1 MYCKGNMCSWQNMGW
16 GKAQENCKMKK
27 RKPLFSYKLI
37 LSCFSEVITVN
48 KFREHR
54 KQFNI
59 RHPVSL
65 KKKKRSFRVFQLGH
79 LSLHCSSFSPS
90 AFLPGRVSLPFIS
103 IFPLL
108 SGLLS
113 CFHTQGNLGS
123 LGLPS
128 PPPRS
133 CLVS

>member
-1 MYCKGNMCSWQNMGW
+1 MCSWQNMGW

-65 KKKKRSFRVFQLGH
+65 KKKKK
-79 LSLHCSSFSPS
+79 
-90 AFLPGRVSLPFIS
+90 I
-103 IFPLL
+103 
-108 SGLLS
+108 LS
-113 CFHTQGNLGS
+113 CFPARASLPALFLLQSLCFPPWPGLLAFHLYIPPAVRTPFLFSYTRKFGLSGS
-123 LGLPS
+123 PFS
-128 PPPRS
+128 S
-133 CLVS
+133 S